1 MITFARSVEEAVAG
15 LPGEPRA
22 GGTDLQERR
31 RRGIARGPIV
41 DLSRVPG
48 LARIAPR
55 AGGGVAIGALTR
67 LSAVAAD
74 PALARDYPGVSRA
87 ARALAT
93 PQIRAVATVG
103 GCLLQRTQCPYFR
116 HPAFTCFK
124 KGGATCPARA
134 GHHEYGVCFDLGPC
148 VHPHPST
155 LGLALLAYDAQV
167 EIHDE
172 RALSMADL
180 YGDGSDPTRDHLL
193 GEGRLLTHVVLPPPD
208 FGLDLAADPTSQIE
222 NPQSAAAYVRAAARA
237 AAEWPLVEVVA
248 RLHWD
253 ERGLIRLARVAA
265 GGVANIPLRLPHVEA
280 ALLGQPATPDVLARA
295 AAGAGAGA
303 TPLPQTGYKVA
314 LLART
319 VLEAL
324 EQAARRA

>member
-1 MITFARSVEEAVAG
+1 
-15 LPGEPRA
+15 
-22 GGTDLQERR
+22 
-31 RRGIARGPIV
+31 
-41 DLSRVPG
+41 
-48 LARIAPR
+48 
-55 AGGGVAIGALTR
+55 
-67 LSAVAAD
+67 
-74 PALARDYPGVSRA
+74 VSRA

-93 PQIRAVATVG
+93 PQIRAIATVG

-116 HPAFTCFK
+116 HPEFECFK

-134 GHHEYGVCFDLGPC
+134 GHHEHGVCFDLGPC
-148 VHPHPST
+148 VYPHPST
-155 LGLALLAYDAQV
+155 LGLALLAYDVQL
-167 EIHDE
+167 EIHDG
-172 RALSMADL
+172 RALAVADL

-193 GEGRLLTHVVLPPPD
+193 GEHQLLTHVVLPPPPD
-208 FGLDLAADPTSQIE
+208 FGLDSAED
-222 NPQSAAAYVRAAARA
+222 PQSGAAYVRATARA

-253 ERGLIRLARVAA
+253 ARGLIRLARVAA
-265 GGVANIPLRLPHVEA
+265 GGVANIPLRLPRVEA
-280 ALLGQPATPDVLARA
+280 ALLGQPVTPEVIARA
-295 AAGAGAGA
+295 AAVAGAGA